1 MAASIEDQVVD
12 YFQRLFSRLFGEPF
26 SARLADQRLRR
37 NAVLRQVDESAD
49 AASEALTRLFLNR
62 EIPADDV
69 ESLLQT
75 IEAASDHLT
84 ADELTNS
91 LVVPETIVEDLLD
104 RALASDGRAVHDDS
118 LYRVALHTVVQVLT
132 LVGPVMAEWQKL
144 SFSSTFE
151 LPRRI
156 VNRLTQ
162 IGEQLDVLAGAGRS
176 AADDRYELL
185 YRDYLLQRFFRVDA
199 GTVRMTTSLSV
210 DVRELFVMPRLC
222 ERPPRETAAEL
233 GLAEDA
239 ALMSL
244 EVARQLLTAPGESAQ
259 GTTEQDA
266 SEPVPVLDHVRS
278 SGNVAIVGAPGAGK
292 STFLEWLQ
300 LRVASAEEELVMNG
314 RQAIP
319 LLLRVRQLDPL
330 HLPEGGALVE
340 RALASRDQAA
350 LMPDGWIERQLRA
363 GRVLLMLDGLDEVD
377 PQLRDDRVIPW
388 LAGLAARYPACRL
401 LVSSR
406 PVGYPPGT
414 LAALGV
420 AECDLLDFDPDQV
433 REYVQHWCTAVRLSQ
448 NEPDQEARRE
458 GEAEGDRIVD
468 GFKDHPYIVNLA
480 RNPLM
485 LSAICLVNY
494 FEGGELP
501 RDRAVLYGLCVE
513 GLVHNWDQRRGIRSE
528 FGLEEKLRVCR
539 EVALAMQAD
548 DRAEYEEAQ
557 VRAIFRDVLGDAER
571 ADRLLEH
578 VRYRTGLL
586 LERRPGV
593 FAFAHLTFQEYLAA
607 RAVHEGNRLG
617 IDPPRLVREH
627 ADGRWKEVIAL
638 YCALAPA
645 PAAREMLKLLVAN
658 DDSFALGD
666 VLAEASLSA
675 GPELR
680 TDTALRHDVLTRI
693 ARAPVSRTSVRA
705 LDRFAKEDVEP
716 VAWGALG
723 ECPLSHSQA
732 FFWLLGQ
739 SGASP
744 MHTTSAHMRVREM
757 LMQKLLERW
766 QSLSDASLSE
776 LVLITHRLCSA
787 KGPLVTAWKPE
798 LYARPAS
805 PRLTIRMETRSDPTK
820 MRTQAEIA
828 FLALNGRVRSLSSAK
843 TSKDKA
849 TELSDDLCRV
859 LDVVLPPIFD
869 VLATYDDD
877 LPQAWPIASALPT
890 VVDFRMRQPMPS
902 HEATRRE
909 HRRAAAALAARLRQ
923 AADKAAQE
931 NPREDYTFFPEPRDR
946 ANEAALV
953 LETWANMLGYLD
965 GDWPREVQEETT

>member
-1 MAASIEDQVVD
+1 MS
-12 YFQRLFSRLFGEPF
+12 SRAPM
-26 SARLADQRLRR
+26 R
-37 NAVLRQVDESAD
+37 
-49 AASEALTRLFLNR
+49 
-62 EIPADDV
+62 
-69 ESLLQT
+69 LLQLASQALP
-75 IEAASDHLT
+75 IGGFGHSLGLEAA
-84 ADELTNS
+84 
-91 LVVPETIVEDLLD
+91 
-104 RALASDGRAVHDDS
+104 
-118 LYRVALHTVVQVLT
+118 
-132 LVGPVMAEWQKL
+132 
-144 SFSSTFE
+144 
-151 LPRRI
+151 
-156 VNRLTQ
+156 
-162 IGEQLDVLAGAGRS
+162 
-176 AADDRYELL
+176 
-185 YRDYLLQRFFRVDA
+185 VDA

-244 EVARQLLTAPGESAQ
+244 EVARQLLTAPGESAH

-617 IDPPRLVREH
+617 IDAPRLAREH

-638 YCALAPA
+638 YCGLAPA
-645 PAAREMLKLLVAN
+645 PAAHAMLTSLISEADTL
-658 DDSFALGD
+658 SLGH
-666 VLAEASLSA
+666 VLAEAYLSA
-675 GPELR
+675 CPELS
-680 TDTALRHDVLTRI
+680 TDTALRHDVIERI
-693 ARAPVSRTSVRA
+693 AKAPISSVSGSP
-705 LDRFAKEDVEP
+705 LLRFP
-716 VAWGALG
+716 VTEVKPLAWAGLS
-723 ECPLSHSQA
+723 ECSHSMSNA
-732 FFWLLGQ
+732 FAWLRGDDGLAPPPG
-739 SGASP
+739 
-744 MHTTSAHMRVREM
+744 
-757 LMQKLLERW
+757 LLERKLREW
-766 QSLSDASLSE
+766 QLLAPHQLLE
-776 LVLITHRLCSA
+776 LVCIIYLWGSVHTLRAITACLKLLQTSTEVGVAGVLKSQSATAIFGLTQRVERLRRVASA
-787 KGPLVTAWKPE
+787 SGRHADAVSDELRAFDVALPPLLAILVTYSDEE
-798 LYARPAS
+798 LR
-805 PRLTIRMETRSDPTK
+805 
-820 MRTQAEIA
+820 
-828 FLALNGRVRSLSSAK
+828 
-843 TSKDKA
+843 A
-849 TELSDDLCRV
+849 TDN
-859 LDVVLPPIFD
+859 
-869 VLATYDDD
+869 
-877 LPQAWPIASALPT
+877 
-890 VVDFRMRQPMPS
+890 RQVT
-902 HEATRRE
+902 E
-909 HRRAAAALAARLRQ
+909 Q
-923 AADKAAQE
+923 K
-931 NPREDYTFFPEPRDR
+931 
-946 ANEAALV
+946 
-953 LETWANMLGYLD
+953 
-965 GDWPREVQEETT
+965 